1 MSLTSEGMSVADF
14 AAITGNNGN
23 RGYGMDN
30 DLWILILFFCL
41 FGNGNWGNNGWNG
54 NGNNGGAPYVVADV
68 QRGFDQNAVMNGI
81 GNLQN
86 SVVSG
91 FGDVQ
96 LGIAGVNQSICQT
109 GNGIMGAVNNG
120 FSQAEIAANARQI
133 ANMQQDFNS
142 QTALMGQLNNMSM
155 AQQNCCCEN
164 RAAIADLRY
173 TVGTEACADRA
184 AIGDALQ
191 AVTAQGVANTNALMN
206 TINGGIQALKDQLC
220 QDKIDAK
227 NEEIAN
233 LRQQVNMQNLAASQ
247 AAQTAQL
254 IADNTAQTQYV
265 VNRIAPYPQPS
276 YIVPNPNGGCGC
288 GQGFM
293 TA

>member
-54 NGNNGGAPYVVADV
+54 NGNNGSTPYVVADV

-142 QTALMGQLNNMSM
+142 QTALMNQLNGM
-155 AQQNCCCEN
+155 AMTQQNCCCEN
-164 RAAIADLRY
+164 RAATADLKY
-173 TVGTEACADRA
+173 TVATEACADRA
-184 AIGDALQ
+184 AIND
-191 AVTAQGVANTNALMN
+191 
-206 TINGGIQALKDQLC
+206 ALKDV
-220 QDKIDAK
+220 
-227 NEEIAN
+227 IASN
-233 LRQQVNMQNLAASQ
+233 TANTQAILNKLDQQEKEAMRNQITDLQQQVLMRDLAASQ
-247 AAQTAQL
+247 ANQTSQL
-254 IADNTAQTQYV
+254 FADNAAQTQYV
-265 VNRIAPYPQPS
+265 VNRVAPYPQPS